1 MSENVGIS
9 SLTTS
14 SCTMHDHYLKRVLTI
29 I

>member
-1 MSENVGIS
+1 MSENDAIS

-14 SCTMHDHYLKRVLTI
+14 SCTMHDHYIKRVLTI